1 MYPFFALKLALSFF
15 LAFSLIATNCA
26 HAEQIQKIAI
36 YVTVDWEGVSLEL
49 ENIETM
55 QAFRKKFP
63 HIPMLQLL
71 NPVYFVRDHPNN
83 IVLSN
88 IIKSTFLA
96 SDTHGLHVHAWKS
109 LVTYC
114 GIPYQNSHSFADTNE
129 ACETADCGY
138 TVSLEY
144 AYSQKELTKLI
155 ACSSNVLVENGFASP
170 KHFRAGGWQLGPKL
184 MAALQANGFIWDSS
198 VTDANLLTTRWHD
211 ESGMVKMLRQLH
223 PNSTPLDQPYAVSSN
238 IMEYPN
244 NASLADYTS
253 TKQIVSMFKQLLV
266 AKKNVMVL
274 GFHQETATNH
284 LNRLENA
291 IPQMEAI
298 AKEHGVAIDWVNQ

>member
-1 MYPFFALKLALSFF
+1 MRPIFALKLALSYL
-15 LAFSLIATNCA
+15 LAFSFIATNSL
-26 HAEQIQKIAI
+26 HAEQIQKITI
-36 YVTVDWEGVSLEL
+36 YVTVDWEGVSLEQ

-71 NPVYFVRDHPNN
+71 NPVYFLRGHSNN

-88 IIKSTFLA
+88 IIKSSFLP
-96 SDTHGLHVHAWKS
+96 SDTQGLHVHAWKS

-114 GIPYQNSHSFADTNE
+114 GIPYQNTHSFADSNE
-129 ACETADCGY
+129 ACDTADCGY

-144 AYSQKELTKLI
+144 AYSQKDLTKLI
-155 ACSSNVLVENGFASP
+155 ACSSDVLVENGFAKP

-184 MAALQANGFIWDSS
+184 MAALQSNGFIWDSS

-211 ESGMVKMLRQLH
+211 ASGMVKMLRQLH
-223 PNSTPLDQPYAVSSN
+223 PNSTPLDQPYAVSPQL
-238 IMEYPN
+238 MEYPN

-274 GFHQETATNH
+274 GFHQETATDY
-284 LNRLENA
+284 LNRLEQA
-291 IPQMEAI
+291 IPQIEAI
-298 AKEHGVAIDWVNQ
+298 AKEQGVAIQWVSQ

>member
-71 NPVYFVRDHPNN
+71 NPVYFLRDHPNN

>member
-1 MYPFFALKLALSFF
+1 MRPIFALKLVLSFC
-15 LAFSLIATNCA
+15 LAFSFIVSSST
-26 HAEQIQKIAI
+26 HAEQIQKIAV
-36 YVTVDWEGVSLEL
+36 YVTVDWEGVSLEQ

-55 QAFRKKFP
+55 EAFRKKFP

-71 NPVYFVRDHPNN
+71 NPVYFLRGHPNN
-83 IVLSN
+83 LVLSN
-88 IIKSTFLA
+88 IIKSTFLP
-96 SDTHGLHVHAWKS
+96 SDTQGLHVHAWKS

-129 ACETADCGY
+129 ACEAADCGY

-155 ACSSNVLVENGFASP
+155 ACNSDVLVENGFASP

-184 MAALQANGFIWDSS
+184 MAALQTNGFIWDSS
-198 VTDANLLTTRWHD
+198 VTDAHLLTTRWHD

-238 IMEYPN
+238 MMEYPN

-266 AKKNVMVL
+266 SEKNVMVL
-274 GFHQETATNH
+274 GFHQETATDY
-284 LNRLENA
+284 LNRLEAA
-291 IPQMEAI
+291 IPQMEVI
-298 AKEHGVAIDWVNQ
+298 AKAHGVAIDWVSQ

>member
-1 MYPFFALKLALSFF
+1 MRPIFALKLALSFC
-15 LAFSLIATNCA
+15 LAFSFIVSSST
-26 HAEQIQKIAI
+26 HAEQIQKIAV
-36 YVTVDWEGVSLEL
+36 YVTVDWEGVSLEQ

-55 QAFRKKFP
+55 EAFRKKFP

-71 NPVYFVRDHPNN
+71 NPVYFLRGHPNN
-83 IVLSN
+83 LVLSN
-88 IIKSTFLA
+88 IIKSTFLP
-96 SDTHGLHVHAWKS
+96 SDTQGLHVHAWKS

-129 ACETADCGY
+129 ACEAADCGY

-155 ACSSNVLVENGFASP
+155 ACSSDVLVENGFASP

-184 MAALQANGFIWDSS
+184 MAALQTNGFIWDSS
-198 VTDANLLTTRWHD
+198 VTDAHLLTTRWHD

-238 IMEYPN
+238 MMEYPN

-266 AKKNVMVL
+266 SEKNVMVL
-274 GFHQETATNH
+274 GFHQETATDY
-284 LNRLENA
+284 LNRLEAA
-291 IPQMEAI
+291 IPQMEVI
-298 AKEHGVAIDWVNQ
+298 AKAHGVAIDWVSQ